1 MTRRPLAH
9 RFSLPTLALLLNAA
23 VFDAALAQAEA
34 ASAAAPATTPSA
46 EKALPPAQAAS
57 KPALS
62 AGNHWRNLGGSYR
75 RVLAPLEKDWDS
87 LDASSQGKWL
97 EVAGRYGTL
106 PADEQQR
113 VQQRMADWARMSAA
127 ERQQARTGFQG
138 IQQIKADD
146 RQAKWEAYQSLP
158 PERRQELADK
168 AALKVAQ
175 KASATAAAP
184 TPGAGS
190 KSNLVPVAPA
200 TPIGRPVAPSVLQA
214 KPGATTV
221 LITQVPTPPLHQL
234 PGMPKLIADPS
245 LVDPKTLLPKP
256 ASAAAR

>member
-9 RFSLPTLALLLNAA
+9 RFLIPSFALLLSVA
-23 VFDAALAQAEA
+23 VSEAALAQAEA
-34 ASAAAPATTPSA
+34 ASAPEAAPSSVAAPKPVSH
-46 EKALPPAQAAS
+46 AS
-57 KPALS
+57 KPAPN
-62 AGNHWRNLGGSYR
+62 AGGRWQGLAASYQ
-75 RVLAPLEKDWDS
+75 RVLAPLQKDWDS
-87 LDASSQGKWL
+87 LDPASQGKWL

-106 PADEQQR
+106 PAEEQAR
-113 VQQRMADWARMSAA
+113 IQQRMGEWAHMTVA
-127 ERQQARTGFQG
+127 ERQQARFGYKG
-138 IQQIKADD
+138 VQQIKADD

-175 KASATAAAP
+175 KASAPAT
-184 TPGAGS
+184 TPGAGAGS
-190 KSNLVPVAPA
+190 KSNLVPAAPA
-200 TPIGRPVAPSVLQA
+200 TPTGRPVAPSVLQA

-221 LITQVPTPPLHQL
+221 LITQTPTPPRHQM

-256 ASAAAR
+256 SSAPAQ

>member
-23 VFDAALAQAEA
+23 LIDAALAQAEA
-34 ASAAAPATTPSA
+34 ASTPAPTEVPSVA
-46 EKALPPAQAAS
+46 KAMPPAQAAS

-62 AGNHWRNLGGSYR
+62 AGSHWRNLGNSYR

-87 LDASSQGKWL
+87 LDTASQGKWL

-106 PADEQQR
+106 PLEEQQR
-113 VQQRMADWARMSAA
+113 VQQRMAEWARMSAA
-127 ERQQARTGFQG
+127 ERQQARAGFQG
-138 IQQIKADD
+138 VQQIKADD

-175 KASATAAAP
+175 KASATAATPA
-184 TPGAGS
+184 PGAGS

-200 TPIGRPVAPSVLQA
+200 APSGRPVAPSVLQA

-221 LITQVPTPPLHQL
+221 LITQAPTPPLHQM
-234 PGMPKLIADPS
+234 PGMPKLIADPG

-256 ASAAAR
+256 ASAPAR